1 MNINTI
7 QKRKF
12 LNNIYKLFYSTG
24 KKPSD
29 SEIIQAFNQYFSYNN
44 FDEPVK
50 LDINKLLVTNT
61 VDGNIINELMINTL
75 LNIEVLYDC
84 IMENNEQVFSVV
96 TALNSKIDN
105 LRAKRKELE
114 SKIDQLIFANSNSD
128 GFFYSYLENFA
139 STEKID
145 LTKTTAFVDTIN
157 NNVTIPKITSEISNQ
172 ITVNN
177 VNSSNIKSSI
187 SYNGRL
193 VNGNVPVNNFD
204 LVFDGLN
211 DTYWSYEYQAVA
223 PGIVSMTFDIPI
235 NTSFTISKI
244 EGSLISETPCSIF
257 IKANPANANDSEV
270 IKEKNS
276 KEDFNR
282 FSFILPN
289 TAYSTIS
296 ITLYKSEPDR
306 VIQHPTNPYSYSFG
320 IRELSIGSSYY
331 DDQASLISLPISVPT
346 TDNSLLGIS
355 AVSLEARQQV
365 VSGTKLSYYVAQ
377 DIENATNIYDFNWI
391 PIEPSNI
398 NNESSPKIVNLI
410 DSVYKYEYIDQVSEN
425 LNYDYEIIPLR
436 SDTTAL
442 NQLNPI
448 VLPYSERTV
457 HRIAYLNEDKKYL
470 QPYILSGLNN
480 FQSYWIS
487 NLANRYSLS
496 TVSSL
501 QGWAD
506 IISVKDNIEL
516 RKDIITNYDSSFTT
530 SSPGACAELLE
541 TKLLVEDEFSV
552 SHTISKIGSFTLTVY
567 LNGSVIAD
575 LPAGQSSS
583 NIEWSF
589 VRGINT
595 ISIMYDNQTST
606 NVTFD
611 LMVGARLSN
620 YGTVFLDYFSYLDP
634 IEFRRSVED
643 NVNVFTIDNVYGSK
657 QILASKYISKRSI
670 LKYYSDTTQL
680 ISAVRYRV
688 DFNRFTNPLQ
698 TPVLDG
704 IRIKFKHND
713 IQ

>member
-29 SEIIQAFNQYFSYNN
+29 SDIIQAFNQYFSYNN

-50 LDINKLLVTNT
+50 LDINKLLATNT

-114 SKIDQLIFANSNSD
+114 SKIDQLIFANANSD

-139 STEKID
+139 STEKVD
-145 LTKTTAFVDTIN
+145 LDKTTAFIDTVN
-157 NNVTIPKITSEISNQ
+157 NNVTIPKITSEFSNQ

-177 VNSSNIKSSI
+177 VISSNIKSSI

-193 VNGNVPVNNFD
+193 VNGNVSVNNFD

-235 NTSFTISKI
+235 NTTFPISKI

-257 IKANPANANDSEV
+257 VKASPASTNDSEI
-270 IKEKNS
+270 IKTKNS

-282 FSFILPN
+282 FSFIIPN

-306 VIQHPTNPYSYSFG
+306 IIQHPTNPYSYSFG

-331 DDQASLISLPISVPT
+331 DDQASLISSPISIPT

-355 AVSLEARQQV
+355 AVSLESRQQV
-365 VSGTKLSYYVAQ
+365 VSGTKLTYYVAQ
-377 DIENATNIYDFNWI
+377 DIENASNIYDFNWI
-391 PIEPSNI
+391 PIEPSNLD
-398 NNESSPKIVNLI
+398 SDSQPKIINLI
-410 DSVYKYEYIDQVSEN
+410 DSVYRLEYIDSVSEN
-425 LNYDYEIIPLR
+425 LNYDYEIIPLK
-436 SDTTAL
+436 SDTTTL

-457 HRIAYLNEDKKYL
+457 YRIANLNEDKKYL

-496 TVSSL
+496 TVGSL
-501 QGWAD
+501 QGWAE
-506 IISVKDNIEL
+506 IIGIKNNIEL
-516 RKDIITNYDSSFTT
+516 RKDVITNYDSSFTT

-541 TKLLVEDEFSV
+541 TKLLVENEVSV
-552 SHTISKIGSFTLTVY
+552 SHTISKIGSFTLTIY
-567 LNGSVIAD
+567 LNGALIAD

-589 VRGINT
+589 VKGINT

-643 NVNVFTIDNVYGSK
+643 NVNIFTIDNVYGSM

-688 DFNRFTNPLQ
+688 DFNRFANPLQ
-698 TPVLDG
+698 TLVLDG

-713 IQ
+713 I